1 VRERNSAAT
10 SQEPP
15 QSAVPRI
22 MPVAAGAAFAMR
34 VAQSDKA
41 RDCSESRV
49 VHNKGDATVP
59 KLTVAEIAEEIL
71 KMFDLDGEALGFA
84 MEELHNRVRSEE
96 ADREVATKMLTEGF
110 LDAMRRSNE
119 KELREFARIKFESFS
134 AVGRKP
140 N

>member
-1 VRERNSAAT
+1 MRKNVTVSIAIAT
-10 SQEPP
+10 LIWVGKAGAWDSDFNDRSCYMPP
-15 QSAVPRI
+15 QMACNGCAI
-22 MPVAAGAAFAMR
+22 A
-34 VAQSDKA
+34 
-41 RDCSESRV
+41 
-49 VHNKGDATVP
+49 HNKGDATVP
-59 KLTVAEIAEEIL
+59 KLTVAEIAEEML

-84 MEELHNRVRSEE
+84 MEELHNRVKSEE